1 MPASMAS
8 RGDTPPRQRPPLL
21 RRPWRR
27 LSQLLAVGAGLVVG
41 GGLLALVWPAADRAS
56 RDSDGTA
63 VSLGPLP
70 NRPITLLVIGTDADR
85 LGASGNGAAP
95 RGPANSDVL
104 LLVRVDPRQPLQV
117 LNLPTELAVQLPG
130 QKAPQALGALYRRGG
145 VALTADVAAELV
157 GLGKGQPD
165 RYLLLTR
172 GALRQLVDAAGGLE
186 LSPDRTMRY
195 EDKAQKY
202 KIDLQGGLQLLNGAQ
217 VEQMVRFRD
226 PASGE
231 AGRRQR
237 QQQAIGGLTQ
247 QLRQPGQLSRLP
259 ELVNKLHGSIETNL
273 TDTEALAL
281 LAASL
286 GPTKPIRFASLSLAP
301 PSKPDQPL
309 RQLTRDGVMPLWP
322 AP

>member
-1 MPASMAS
+1 
-8 RGDTPPRQRPPLL
+8 
-21 RRPWRR
+21 
-27 LSQLLAVGAGLVVG
+27 LALGAGLVVG
-41 GGLLALVWPAADRAS
+41 GGLLAQVWPAADRAS
-56 RDSDGTA
+56 RDSDGSG

-85 LGASGNGAAP
+85 LGATGNGAAP

-104 LLVRVDPRQPLQV
+104 LLVRVDPKQPLQV

-130 QKAPQALGALYRRGG
+130 QKDPQALGALYRRGG

-172 GALRQLVDAAGGLE
+172 GALRQLVDAAGSLE

-226 PASGE
+226 PAGGE

-237 QQQAIGGLTQ
+237 QQQVIGGLTQ

-259 ELVNKLHGSIETNL
+259 ELVNKLHGAMETNL
-273 TDTEALAL
+273 SDSEALAL
-281 LAASL
+281 LAAIVGQS
-286 GPTKPIRFASLSLAP
+286 KPIRFASLSLAP
-301 PSKPDQPL
+301 PSQPDQPL
-309 RQLTRDGVMPLWP
+309 RQLRRDGAMPLWP